1 MRPNLHSLMTKTITK
16 DIPYAL
22 ECLAMLSFVSVALTI
37 TTYKKNWELNIFEA
51 SIQQNCSFKNVQFW
65 VSLFSVVENKD
76 DLMYPLPLQHLPNQS
91 LDRGRENGIYR
102 CLPEYSEIICGLLFV
117 IISSS
122 SQPPPR
128 AAGGEDELKDDAVG
142 QAG

>member
-1 MRPNLHSLMTKTITK
+1 MFPYHCYQWEGSNCAKLPDLIGPSNNVGNLFVKFV
-16 DIPYAL
+16 L
-22 ECLAMLSFVSVALTI
+22 ERMNFDR
-37 TTYKKNWELNIFEA
+37 
-51 SIQQNCSFKNVQFW
+51 

-76 DLMYPLPLQHLPNQS
+76 DGMYPLPLQHLPNQS

-102 CLPEYSEIICGLLFV
+102 CLPEYSEIICGLPRLFV

-122 SQPPPR
+122 SPPPPR
-128 AAGGEDELKDDAVG
+128 AAGGEDELQDDAVG

>member
-1 MRPNLHSLMTKTITK
+1 MPKITLK
-16 DIPYAL
+16 LL
-22 ECLAMLSFVSVALTI
+22 ERMKFDR
-37 TTYKKNWELNIFEA
+37 
-51 SIQQNCSFKNVQFW
+51 

-76 DLMYPLPLQHLPNQS
+76 DGMYPLPLQHLPNQS

-102 CLPEYSEIICGLLFV
+102 CLPEYSEIICGLPRLFV

-122 SQPPPR
+122 SPQPPR
-128 AAGGEDELKDDAVG
+128 AAGEEDELQDDAVG